1 MRYAIYQQG
10 TPTPDGRAVINKVG
24 ELNAPNTDAAIAA
37 ARTMPLFLMARR
49 GGKDLGGFPVVE
61 PIR

>member
-10 TPTPDGRAVINKVG
+10 TPTPDGRANLMLVDT
-24 ELNAPNTDAAIAA
+24 LHAPNANAAIAQ

-61 PIR
+61 AIR